1 MTVHPKREE
10 GAGMFKNVMRR
21 VLGAFGLAAA
31 TTFTLAP
38 QAAEAKG
45 APALW
50 SVSDADTTVYL
61 FGTIHLLPEKYQWR
75 TSRFDQAV
83 SGSQELVVETIV
95 DDKNP
100 MALMAVLARMAFSPG
115 LPPLA
120 ERVP

>member
-1 MTVHPKREE
+1 MPVDPKREE

-31 TTFTLAP
+31 TTFALAP

-61 FGTIHLLPEKYQWR
+61 FGTIHLLPEKQQWQ
-75 TSRFDQAV
+75 TPKFAKAV
-83 SGSQELVVETIV
+83 DRSQELVVETII
-95 DDKNP
+95 DEKNP
-100 MALMAVLARMAFSPG
+100 MQLFGLLSKLGFSNN
-115 LPPLA
+115 LPPI
-120 ERVP
+120 